1 MNDIIFRNS
10 AKAIIVQDGK
20 VLLLQKQHPGSAAF
34 TVFPG
39 GGQEP
44 GETLPEALK
53 RECIEE
59 VGAQVQV
66 GELLFVRE
74 YRSWEHEFD
83 DPNKPTHQ
91 LEFFFLCS
99 LEAPLDPSLVD
110 NPDPGQIGVVWVAIE
125 AFENEN
131 FYPKVLKKML
141 AEKLGE
147 NSRGHKSATYLGA
160 VN

>member
-1 MNDIIFRNS
+1 MKNIIFRNS
-10 AKAIIVQDGK
+10 AKAIIVQDGR
-20 VLLLQKQHPGSAAF
+20 VLLLQKQHAGSVAF

-59 VGAQVQV
+59 IGARVEV

-74 YRSWEHEFD
+74 YRSWEHEFHN
-83 DPNKPTHQ
+83 PEKLHHQ
-91 LEFFFLCS
+91 MDFFFLCT
-99 LEAPLDPSLVD
+99 LEAPLDLGLVD
-110 NPDPGQIGVVWVAIE
+110 NPDPGQIGVIWVAVEDLE
-125 AFENEN
+125 AAN
-131 FYPKVLKKML
+131 FYPKALIKRLPEKL
-141 AEKLGE
+141 AECEKGY
-147 NSRGHKSATYLGA
+147 KSATYLGS

>member
-1 MNDIIFRNS
+1 MKGIIFRNS
-10 AKAIIVQDGK
+10 AKAIIVQEDK
-20 VLLLQKQHPGSAAF
+20 VLLLQKQHPGAAAF

-39 GGQEP
+39 GGQEL

-59 VGAQVQV
+59 IGAHVQV

-83 DPNKPTHQ
+83 DPNKRTHQ
-91 LEFFFLCS
+91 IEFFFLCT
-99 LEAPLDPSLVD
+99 LEASLDSSLVD
-110 NPDPGQIGVVWVAIE
+110 NPDPGQIGTIWVNLQALE
-125 AFENEN
+125 QVNL
-131 FYPKVLKKML
+131 YPKVLIQKL
-141 AEKLGE
+141 PEKITSLEDG
-147 NSRGHKSATYLGA
+147 KSTFVYLGA

>member
-1 MNDIIFRNS
+1 MKNIIFRNS
-10 AKAIIVQDGK
+10 AKAIIVQDDK
-20 VLLLQKQHPGSAAF
+20 VLLLQKQHPASVAF

-59 VGAQVQV
+59 IGAQVQV

-74 YRSWEHEFD
+74 YRSWDHEFD
-83 DPNKPTHQ
+83 DPNKRTHQ
-91 LEFFFLCS
+91 LDFFFLCT
-99 LEAPLDPSLVD
+99 LEAPLDPNLID
-110 NPDPGQIGVVWVAIE
+110 NPDPGQMGVVWVTVDSLEKA
-125 AFENEN
+125 NL
-131 FYPKVLKKML
+131 YPKLLIQKL
-141 AEKLGE
+141 PEKLAAFKAG
-147 NSRGHKSATYLGA
+147 SSTGVYLGA